1 MSNRYRI
8 TNDRLTEVYATS
20 ENGVIYL
27 RRDIDSECRVC
38 GPADFCRE
46 RETGVPAYVGWQVR
60 LPGMSTREAVLFTL
74 HEILGDNIP
83 PRVFRA
89 VLRMSG
95 ILQMEAAA

>member
-38 GPADFCRE
+38 GPADFRRE

-60 LPGMSTREAVLFTL
+60 LPVMSTLEAVLFTL